1 MFSFSYMGG
10 VNPGQNADPPMA
22 QVVSLGG
29 TKFGF
34 GGFVPLLLVFIGMS
48 GRKFILKS
56 CLRKRMRV
64 SLLRLEE
71 KKLMSGWFTHT

>member
-1 MFSFSYMGG
+1 MGG

-22 QVVSLGG
+22 QLLSLGG
-29 TKFGF
+29 PESGF
-34 GGFVPLLLVFIGMS
+34 GGFVPLLLVFIGVS
-48 GRKFILKS
+48 GRKVILKS

-71 KKLMSGWFTHT
+71 KELMSEWFTHT